1 MDPEIIFAAAATLF
15 GQDAAKRTAIQDVY
29 QGAAAYDQAG
39 IDEVLRAFD
48 SKHLIRLSLNGQT
61 AQATLAGKTA
71 FEDGSL
77 VTLTLGTKFL
87 IEQSRD
93 AVVHLIVEGTEGESG
108 GSGFF
113 SAEFENCVVT
123 AAHVVRDRTVL
134 RIEDRQGNIISR
146 RPNGVILGPHELD
159 IALIRCP
166 APAGVRPLQ
175 IEWRPEAIE
184 PLNEVLI
191 LGYPPFPNHH
201 PALFHASAN
210 IHATAI
216 DYHGKN
222 KLVISSV
229 TRPGCSG
236 APVISAGGFVVGI
249 VEQAN
254 TLEQLND
261 NLTFFTATLARHA
274 SEIII
279 SP

>member
-1 MDPEIIFAAAATLF
+1 MDPEVIFAAAATLF
-15 GQDAAKRTAIQDVY
+15 GPDAAKTTAVQDVY
-29 QGAAAYDQAG
+29 QGAAAYDQAD

-48 SKHLIRLSLNGQT
+48 SKHMIRLSLNGQT

-77 VTLTLGTKFL
+77 ATLTLGTRFL

-93 AVVHLIVEGTEGESG
+93 AVVHLIVEGTQGESG

-113 SAEFENCVVT
+113 AAEFENCVVT
-123 AAHVVRDRTVL
+123 AAHVVRDRAVL
-134 RIEDRQGNIISR
+134 RIEDRQGNVICR
-146 RPNGVILGPHELD
+146 RPDGVILGPHELD
-159 IALIRCP
+159 IALVRCQTP
-166 APAGVRPLQ
+166 VGVRPLQ

-210 IHATAI
+210 IHAAAV
-216 DYHGKN
+216 DYQGKN

-254 TLEQLND
+254 TLEQLNE
-261 NLTFFTATLARHA
+261 NITFFTATIARHV

-279 SP
+279 AP